1 MLKQMTKRLCDRTVV
16 TAAILSL
23 MGGNAYAADP
33 IGGAHAND
41 RRTDSPIKHVIVIIG
56 ENRTFDHVFAT
67 YVPRDGEH
75 VDNLLSKGIIDK
87 DGSPGQNYA
96 RAAQFSAVNNNTYS
110 ISPGQKTPYNNSTNK
125 LQAPGTSYAPQ
136 QCYTTVEQAALNGPG
151 CLATLSEAARGDY
164 GLRPQDLPL
173 LTTGATGIAG
183 GSPDTRILNSSN
195 LPNGP
200 YPLVELQQGEKTSS
214 LYATY
219 GGSPVHRFYQMWQQL
234 DCDVSKATGHNPSGC
249 QADLFPWV
257 EQTVSSGSNGNPTPH
272 PLKEGTIA
280 MGFYNVAN
288 GDAPYLTELARKYTL
303 NDNYHQPVMGGTFA
317 NTMMFGYA
325 DALY

>member
-1 MLKQMTKRLCDRTVV
+1 MLKQTTKRLRDRTVV

-23 MGGNAYAADP
+23 MAPNAYAADP
-33 IGGAHAND
+33 LGGAHAND
-41 RRTDSPIKHVIVIIG
+41 KKTKSPIKHVIVIIG

-75 VDNLLSKGIIDK
+75 VDNLLSKGIIK
-87 DGSPGQNYA
+87 EDGAPGPNYA

-110 ISPGQKTPYNNSTNK
+110 LNPGQKAPYNNSTNK

-151 CLATLSEAARGDY
+151 CLSTLSEAARGDY
-164 GLRPQDLPL
+164 GLRPPDLPL

-183 GSPDTRILNSSN
+183 HSPDTRILSSN
-195 LPNGP
+195 HLPNSP
-200 YPLVELQQGEKTSS
+200 YPLVTVVPCEATTS

-234 DCDVSKATGHNPSGC
+234 DCDVSTAIAHNPSGWH
-249 QADLFPWV
+249 ADL
-257 EQTVSSGSNGNPTPH
+257 
-272 PLKEGTIA
+272 
-280 MGFYNVAN
+280 
-288 GDAPYLTELARKYTL
+288 
-303 NDNYHQPVMGGTFA
+303 
-317 NTMMFGYA
+317 
-325 DALY
+325 